1 MAKNLD
7 ELKKELYEAFGKA
20 IENAD
25 YPYSNTS
32 SPDAATAAST
42 ALTAAAEHARSI
54 VAVEHEIA
62 DRNDKKDGPKLPG
75 KA

>member
-20 IENAD
+20 IDNAD
-25 YPYSNTS
+25 YPHSTIG
-32 SPDAATAAST
+32 SPSAATAAST
-42 ALTAAAEHARSI
+42 ALTAAAELARSI

-62 DRNDKKDGPKLPG
+62 ERNDKKDGPKMPG

>member
-20 IENAD
+20 IDNAE
-25 YPYSNTS
+25 YPYSNTG
-32 SPDAATAAST
+32 SPAAATAAST
-42 ALTAAAEHARSI
+42 ALTAAAELARSI